1 MYFLTLINFIIFSF
15 TARTVF
21 CISLENT
28 VLMLSLFFKVNGVIL
43 NNTGTFVTKN
53 KGRKV
58 TFNCTADGI
67 PQPVIVWRKNGQLL
81 LNTSRVTIVSS
92 QESNGF
98 HTKYIPTTSVITI
111 KDLRG
116 NDNGSYSCR
125 ADNGVKTGTILMTPY
140 VLGVVERK

>member
-1 MYFLTLINFIIFSF
+1 M
-15 TARTVF
+15 F
-21 CISLENT
+21 CSSLKN
-28 VLMLSLFFKVNGVIL
+28 LFYYLVCCLVNAVIL

-53 KGRKV
+53 KGENV

-67 PQPVIVWRKNGQLL
+67 PQPAIVWSKNGQLL
-81 LNTSRVTIVSS
+81 INTSRVTIVSS

-98 HTKYIPTTSVITI
+98 HMNYIVTTSVITI

-125 ADNGVKTGTILMTPY
+125 ADNRVKTGNVLMTPY
-140 VLGVVERK
+140 VLQVVERK